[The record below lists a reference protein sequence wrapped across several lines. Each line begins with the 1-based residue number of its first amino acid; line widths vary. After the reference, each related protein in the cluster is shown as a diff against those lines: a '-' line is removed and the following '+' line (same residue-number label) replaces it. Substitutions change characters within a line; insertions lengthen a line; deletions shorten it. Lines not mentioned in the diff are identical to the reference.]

1 VQSDP
6 HLKKIMALAGRYRR
20 LAQARQR
27 NKPTHGYDDMVGPDI
42 GSDVGRLLPSELAS
56 LAVPGL
62 DDDVLVRLVQGQAR
76 VRDLRTL
83 EPEGKGP
90 IVVAVDESSSMED
103 ADRIHQA
110 KALALAMAWV
120 ARHQR
125 RWCCLLAWSSKGQRR
140 HIVLPPGGWDEGA
153 LLGWLLAFWRG
164 GTDLPLED
172 MPKLWQEAGAPKGRT
187 DILLITDGICGV
199 ADQERDAFLAWKA
212 QAQAKMHTLVIVCTT
227 AAKFEWPA
235 VEPKTAKLGSVLDEN
250 AEGWFDRN
258 TKAWLFNHWDVQ
270 TAKGNG
276 FAPTPVT
283 AESAEVGTIGK
294 RYFAIQGDSP
304 VVAHP
309 TLPGTVRLFSINEVK
324 RLHGIPTDYFLGDS
338 KTTAGEI
345 MGQGVVVTTFE
356 KVIRAA
362 RA

>member
-1 VQSDP
+1 MAALFKRVQSDP

-212 QAQAKMHTLVIVCTT
+212 QAQAKMHTLVIGCGHGAHGGLAGLEGVSD
-227 AAKFEWPA
+227 ALQLVDDLA
-235 VEPKTAKLGSVLDEN
+235 VGSE
-250 AEGWFDRN
+250 A
-258 TKAWLFNHWDVQ
+258 
-270 TAKGNG
+270 
-276 FAPTPVT
+276 
-283 AESAEVGTIGK
+283 VGE
-294 RYFAIQGDSP
+294 A
-304 VVAHP
+304 V
-309 TLPGTVRLFSINEVK
+309 SI
-324 RLHGIPTDYFLGDS
+324 
-338 KTTAGEI
+338 
-345 MGQGVVVTTFE
+345 
-356 KVIRAA
+356 
-362 RA
+362 